1 MELKNAK
8 EKTNDIKKVNT
19 ALTKPKGDK
28 KQVTQESS
36 QEILQPSTQTFSDGV
51 GNQVTVNVVDS
62 SGKVKSDSAIQA
74 DINAKLPDNENGN
87 KRFDQISNNAIKSAL
102 HEKRANVKL
111 FKEVKHAVASEKV
124 VHQAKSIKR

>member
-1 MELKNAK
+1 MELKKTK
-8 EKTNDIKKVNT
+8 EKTNDIKIVNT
-19 ALTKPKGDK
+19 DLTKPKGDK
-28 KQVTQESS
+28 KQVTQGSG

-62 SGKVKSDSAIQA
+62 SGKVKSDGAIQA

-102 HEKRANVKL
+102 HEKRAEVKL
-111 FKEVKHAVASEKV
+111 FKSVKHTAASEKV